1 MFNLRAANLH
11 DGNAHD
17 IALLVAAA
25 ASGAFDLS
33 VTLRH
38 VLVSHRYRLTAKN
51 RCIGIGRKWRARSNT
66 NENYFSE
73 KNFSLTV
80 LKNDE
85 NFKNKTHINAS
96 IS

>member
-1 MFNLRAANLH
+1 MCNLLAANLH

-38 VLVSHRYRLTAKN
+38 VSVSVSVDSRN
-51 RCIGIGRKWRARSNT
+51 QCIGIGRKWRTRSNT
-66 NENYFSE
+66 S
-73 KNFSLTV
+73 T
-80 LKNDE
+80 
-85 NFKNKTHINAS
+85 
-96 IS
+96 